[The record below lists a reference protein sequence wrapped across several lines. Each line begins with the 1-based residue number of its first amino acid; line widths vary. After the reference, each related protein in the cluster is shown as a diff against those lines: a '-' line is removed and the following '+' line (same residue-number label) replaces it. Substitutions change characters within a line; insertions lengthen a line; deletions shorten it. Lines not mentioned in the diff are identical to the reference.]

1 MCSQSLYW
9 LIYRET
15 WEIGRDLKQ
24 NTSRFAKVN
33 RVEVLAIQH
42 RRDQPS
48 EFMESRKEAEAM
60 VRDVGC

>member
-1 MCSQSLYW
+1 VL
-9 LIYRET
+9 T
-15 WEIGRDLKQ
+15 G
-24 NTSRFAKVN
+24 TSA
-33 RVEVLAIQH
+33 